1 MENFKVVRRV
11 ELDKTSIERHLSK
24 VGQALADSG
33 ATALDSGCGIGEKL
47 VRRLFDCQDKATLT
61 LRECTEKE
69 FYAIIDS
76 LSVETTCAE
85 IIEIEQQ
92 MKEQESTPK
101 EYGEALLMGLK
112 GRKTRLKKQLPAFI
126 FGGHSATGK
135 RKNEDM
141 EASGLSMLDIDHM
154 ECSPQEL
161 YDSMI
166 KGREKE
172 LGIVVVHMS
181 PSGQGMHIVYELAG
195 GETRAEAN
203 ERIFT
208 ELGLDKDERLPEGY
222 DKGVK
227 DIARCSFAVPR
238 KYFFYIDNERLFY
251 RDATSQ
257 AVTAAAETSAN
268 ANALLKTEAQPA
280 VATQHGSGAS
290 ETRNGKEERIRN
302 EKGTDN
308 SPHTT
313 IQDQMTQE
321 QALQIFD
328 RTCSEVL
335 AMDQKGIDAEG
346 HRHNNLL
353 AILSTGICKTVP
365 QELMR
370 QVVAE
375 RMPSFASEA
384 ESQSLIN
391 DFYVN
396 YLEPNRPMPKQLA
409 KIRAEVLCLTKQAT
423 ATTASIDDDDMDD
436 ADSWEKQQ
444 QELSDKIVKLLPTAF
459 RDTLVGLPANMKMPM
474 TCTLLPLA
482 MAYASRVKGVYRDG
496 NTHYLGMMSAIVGRS
511 ASGKGIFAERIK
523 PWLKKLIGIS
533 EAASKEEE
541 ELAEK
546 NNSKANKKAPKDPHV
561 FKPLVSFTI
570 SRTMLVNRMKHA
582 NPQDRTLFS
591 FCEELAAVVNTNNR
605 GDWSDKRTAYT
616 VSFDA
621 SVYSQE
627 YYSKETVSASV
638 QMRYNWSVTGTYRAF
653 HKFFD
658 GNAIESGL
666 ASRIFFSEMPD
677 TRFQPITKYPQLSAK
692 SITHIDEAVEKLWNA
707 KGVYKLPRVCK
718 ALDKWDEEK
727 RCYSIASDDDATD
740 YFRRRC
746 AVMGFR
752 TAVLF
757 AVLTGKE
764 SKSVVEIA
772 PLIAEYALRVQM
784 HLLAKDFYNDTVKA
798 SENQERYTVN
808 GSIFD
813 KLKQRFTKEE
823 ALEQK
828 FGKKPSYTGSEKRA
842 FKTMIWRWK
851 SNHWIEKVASNTWE
865 KKVDYASLL
874 DKGLG
879 SHGVT
884 SHESR

>member
-1 MENFKVVRRV
+1 MKNFKVVRRV
-11 ELDKTSIERHLSK
+11 ELDHTLLERHLSK

-33 ATALDSGCGIGEKL
+33 ATALDSGCGIGEEL

-85 IIEIEQQ
+85 IIRIEQQ
-92 MKEQESTPK
+92 MKEQELTPK
-101 EYGEALLMGLK
+101 ENGEALLMGLK

-154 ECSPQEL
+154 ECSPKEL

-172 LGIVVVHMS
+172 LGIAVVHMS

-238 KYFFYIDNERLFY
+238 KYFFYIDKQRLFY
-251 RDATSQ
+251 RDAHSQ

-268 ANALLKTEAQPA
+268 TNARLKTEAQPA

-290 ETRNGKEERIRN
+290 ETRNDKEERIRN

-375 RMPSFASEA
+375 RMPSYASEA

-391 DFYVN
+391 DFYAN

-409 KIRAEVLCLTKQAT
+409 KIRAEVLCLAKQAT

-444 QELSDKIVKLLPTAF
+444 QELSDKIVKLLP
-459 RDTLVGLPANMKMPM
+459 RGLSDTLVGLPPYLKMPVLCTVFPAAASYACGARLNYGGDEKQNNLM
-474 TCTLLPLA
+474 TVVVGPSGSGKSFCARRLA
-482 MAYASRVKGVYRDG
+482 PWMKQMDEARDEVDKIEREYQEKCRTRKA
-496 NTHYLGMMSAIVGRS
+496 NEKAPATPHLFKQKVPFNLSLSQIVERLINAQGRS
-511 ASGKGIFAERIK
+511 
-523 PWLKKLIGIS
+523 
-533 EAASKEEE
+533 
-541 ELAEK
+541 
-546 NNSKANKKAPKDPHV
+546 
-561 FKPLVSFTI
+561 
-570 SRTMLVNRMKHA
+570 
-582 NPQDRTLFS
+582 LFS
-591 FCEELAAVVNTNNR
+591 FCEELGVMVKFIKR
-605 GDWSDKRTAYT
+605 GGWSDLTELYTLGFDGGEYGQDYHSTESVSGTVNVNYSWSATTTHTAFRQFFT
-616 VSFDA
+616 
-621 SVYSQE
+621 
-627 YYSKETVSASV
+627 SAS
-638 QMRYNWSVTGTYRAF
+638 
-653 HKFFD
+653 
-658 GNAIESGL
+658 IENGL
-666 ASRIFFSEMPD
+666 ASRVIVSGVADHRYDPYVEIP
-677 TRFQPITKYPQLSAK
+677 KLSDDNKAR
-692 SITHIDEAVEKLWNA
+692 IYEAVEKLSKA
-707 KGVYKLPRVCK
+707 EGVLELPRVKK
-718 ALDKWDEEK
+718 AIMDWQEK
-727 RCYSIASDDDATD
+727 KRVQAIASCNDALLL
-740 YFRRRC
+740 FRIRSGEMAYRC
-746 AVMGFR
+746 A
-752 TAVLF
+752 AVLKL
-757 AVLTGKE
+757 LTGKE
-764 SKSVVEIA
+764 SKNVVNFA
-772 PLIAEYALRVQM
+772 PLMAEYIMREQI
-784 HLLAKDFYNDTVKA
+784 HYFGNDFYNTAMKA
-798 SENQERYTVN
+798 SEQQQRYTVN

-813 KLKQRFTKEE
+813 NLKQRFTKEE

-828 FGKKPSYTGSEKRA
+828 FGKKPSYTRSEKRA